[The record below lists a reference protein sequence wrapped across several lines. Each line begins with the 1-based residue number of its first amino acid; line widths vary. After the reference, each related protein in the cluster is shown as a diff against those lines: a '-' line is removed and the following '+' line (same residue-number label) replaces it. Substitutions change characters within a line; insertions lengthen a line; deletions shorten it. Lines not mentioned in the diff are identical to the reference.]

1 MSGGL
6 PLALTEWAWWAVAL
20 GVAVYAAYVAVY
32 LVLQRR
38 SPQATL
44 AWLLLLT
51 FLPGVGLVL
60 YYLIGLRVTQR
71 RRRRQRA
78 LATVA
83 ARGEHEPGAPASE
96 DLGPEACQLS
106 RVVGKMVGPA
116 GALRRGRARLLLGGA
131 EKYAAVG
138 EAIGA
143 ARHHVH
149 VEYYIWE
156 PDTAGTRLRD
166 QLIEAARRGAQV
178 RVLVDGFG
186 AINCGERFWAP
197 LRQAGAKIARFS
209 PAFFRRWTPRMANF
223 RTHRKIVVVDGRVAF
238 TGGMNVSDV
247 HDASV
252 RGEDAWRDTHLEVR
266 GLACHGLQM
275 VFLEDWYFATGE
287 APRGHV
293 YFPLD
298 ETPGGVPIQV
308 VSSGPDEQ
316 FEATHRLFF
325 TAITLARRRVLL
337 TTAYFVPDEALLQA
351 LMSAALRGVDVR
363 VLVPERGDILLVSV
377 AAKSYYQELVQ
388 AGVKL
393 LEYERPVLHAKTLV
407 IDDSLAFVG
416 SCNFDNRSFR
426 LNFEVG
432 CALYEPGFC
441 AELAAAFARDQER
454 GREVDARQLHRVR
467 FLSRLLQATARL
479 LAPLL

>member
-1 MSGGL
+1 MNGAL
-6 PLALTEWAWWAVAL
+6 LLALTDWALWAVAL
-20 GVAVYAAYVAVY
+20 GIAFYAAYVAVY

-51 FLPGVGLVL
+51 FLPGLGLLL

-83 ARGEHEPGAPASE
+83 ARGEHEPGVPTSE
-96 DLGPEACQLS
+96 DLGPEAAQLS
-106 RVVGKMVGPA
+106 RLVAKMVGPA

-131 EKYAAVG
+131 EKYGALA
-138 EAIGA
+138 EAIRSA
-143 ARHHVH
+143 KHHVH
-149 VEYYIWE
+149 LEYYIWE
-156 PDTAGTRLRD
+156 PDTVGTRVRD
-166 QLIEAARRGAQV
+166 LLIEAARGGAQV

-186 AINCGERFWAP
+186 AINCKERFWAP
-197 LRQAGAKIARFS
+197 LRQAGAKVARFS

-238 TGGMNVSDV
+238 TGGMNITDV

-252 RGEDAWRDTHLEVR
+252 RGEEAWRDTHLEVR
-266 GLACHGLQM
+266 GVACHGLQM
-275 VFLEDWYFATGE
+275 VFLEDWYYATGE

-298 ETPGGVPIQV
+298 EQPGGIPIQV

-325 TAITLARRRVLL
+325 TAISLARRRVLL
-337 TTAYFVPDEALLQA
+337 TTAYFVPDEPLLQA

-363 VLVPERGDILLVSV
+363 VLVPERGDVPLVAA

-388 AGVKL
+388 AGVKV
-393 LEYERPVLHAKTLV
+393 LEYRRPVLHAKTLV

-416 SCNFDNRSFR
+416 SSNFDNRSFR

-432 CALYEPGFC
+432 CAIYEPGFC

-454 GREVDARQLHRVR
+454 AREVDARLLQGVPMRR
-467 FLSRLLQATARL
+467 RLLQATARL
-479 LAPLL
+479 MAPLL